1 MDYYMHQIGNI
12 NDKSTYETLIKIL
25 ESRMIAS
32 RNFLEKSGIQFYQDN
47 STFKLD
53 IPEGKEWMYYEDDIH
68 KDRVSL
74 SDPENRFI
82 KKAIE
87 RKDHQFITC
96 FDYDYIA
103 FAISREVP
111 VVPKEQTKGLALGE
125 VQVQDK
131 IDSEYI
137 AGLILPFSKEQL
149 ADDTI
154 ELIIDKISEICN
166 QNDLPLDIYN
176 YEGELLKEKT
186 QKKIK

>member
-1 MDYYMHQIGNI
+1 
-12 NDKSTYETLIKIL
+12 
-25 ESRMIAS
+25 
-32 RNFLEKSGIQFYQDN
+32 
-47 STFKLD
+47 
-53 IPEGKEWMYYEDDIH
+53 MYYNDDIH

-74 SDPENRFI
+74 SDPQNRFI

-111 VVPKEQTKGLALGE
+111 VVPKEQTKVLALGE

-137 AGLILPFSKEQL
+137 VGLILPFSKEQL
-149 ADDTI
+149 VDDST

-166 QNDLPLDIYN
+166 QNDFPLDIYN
-176 YEGELLKEKT
+176 YEGELLKQKT